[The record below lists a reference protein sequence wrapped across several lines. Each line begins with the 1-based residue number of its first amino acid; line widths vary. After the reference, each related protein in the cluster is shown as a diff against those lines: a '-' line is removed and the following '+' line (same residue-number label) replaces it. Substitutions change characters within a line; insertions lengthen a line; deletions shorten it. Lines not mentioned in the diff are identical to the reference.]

1 MYLLYEEDGD
11 IKAGT
16 LLADNDSSLQ
26 IESQHGKRGKLKANH
41 VLLRFGSPLPAEVM
55 ESARALKE
63 DLDLDFLWEV
73 AGGEEFGFETLAADY
88 FGHAATPTEASAIV
102 LALHNAPIYFQKKG
116 KGRYKAAAAD
126 ILAAAK
132 AGLERRARE
141 TALRAEW
148 VSMLVAGKLPEPFHG
163 HVFELAHKPDKN
175 GLEYKALNEACAATN
190 LSPVRLL
197 DKCGAIPSS
206 HDFHRQAFR
215 LEQFPKGFG
224 FPELAAPLPPP
235 TLPAGDTPA
244 FSIDDAATT
253 EIDDAF
259 SVIFRP
265 DGGARVGIHIA
276 APALGIL
283 PGSDLDR
290 LAASR
295 LSTVYSPAEKFTM
308 LPEGLIAQYTL
319 AENSECPAL
328 SLYLEVGPDYTI
340 ETVATVADRISI
352 AANLRHETLEPLFNE
367 NSIGQPG
374 PDYPFRRE
382 LEWLFAFARSLEIGR
397 GKAEQVQRHDF
408 VFRVT
413 SAPGSEKPSE
423 PPPEGAK
430 SFLGRPGERLED
442 EQVEIKPRPRGN
454 PIDKLV
460 SELMILANNRW
471 GEFLAEKNV
480 AGIYRAQTGGKVRMT
495 LSPAPHEG
503 LGVSCYTWSTSP
515 LRRYVDLVNQRQI
528 LAAAAGE
535 IPPHTA
541 SDPLL
546 FAAVR
551 DFELAY
557 DVYNDYQRR
566 MERYWCLRWIQQE
579 AVTELDATAWR
590 ENLVRLDGLPFVA
603 RITGAPTLN
612 PGERIRV
619 GLSDIDLLDI
629 DLTCRYLAHLDT

>member
-16 LLADNDSSLQ
+16 ILADNDSSLQ

-55 ESARALKE
+55 ENARALKE
-63 DLDLDFLWEV
+63 ELDLDFLWEV
-73 AGGEEFGFETLAADY
+73 AGSDEFGFETLAADY

-148 VSMLVAGKLPEPFHG
+148 VALLVTGKLPEPFHG

-175 GLEYKALNEACAATN
+175 GLEYKALNEACAATS

-206 HDFHRQAFR
+206 HEFHRQAFR
-215 LEQFPKGFG
+215 LEHFPKGFG

-235 TLPAGDTPA
+235 ILPAGDTPA

-295 LSTVYSPAEKFTM
+295 LSTVYAPAEKFTM
-308 LPEGLIAQYTL
+308 LPEDLIAQYTL

-328 SLYLEVGPDYTI
+328 SLYLEVGPDHNI

-367 NSIGQPG
+367 NTIGQPG

-397 GKAEQVQRHDF
+397 GKAEQIQRHDF
-408 VFRVT
+408 VFRV
-413 SAPGSEKPSE
+413 
-423 PPPEGAK
+423 
-430 SFLGRPGERLED
+430 RD
-442 EQVEIKPRPRGN
+442 EQVEINPRPRGN

-460 SELMILANNRW
+460 SELMILTNNRW

-579 AVTELDATAWR
+579 KVEELDATAWR

-612 PGERIRV
+612 PGDRIRV
-619 GLSDIDLLDI
+619 ALSEIDLLDI
-629 DLTCRYLAHLDT
+629 DLTCRYLAHLGT

>member
-1 MYLLYEEDGD
+1 MFLLYEEDGD

-41 VLLRFGSPLPAEVM
+41 VLLRFGSPPPAEVM
-55 ESARALKE
+55 ENARALKE
-63 DLDLDFLWEV
+63 ELDLDFLWEV
-73 AGGEEFGFETLAADY
+73 AGTEEFGFETLAADY

-141 TALRAEW
+141 AALRAEW
-148 VSMLVAGKLPEPFHG
+148 VAMLVAGKLPEPFHG

-175 GLEYKALNEACAATN
+175 GLEYKALNEACAATS

-206 HDFHRQAFR
+206 HEFHRQAFR
-215 LEQFPKGFG
+215 LEHFPKGFG

-235 TLPAGDTPA
+235 ILPAGDTPA

-295 LSTVYSPAEKFTM
+295 LSTVYAPAEKFTM
-308 LPEGLIAQYTL
+308 LPEDLIAQYTL

-328 SLYLEVGPDYTI
+328 SMYLEVGPDYNI

-367 NSIGQPG
+367 HTIGQPG

-382 LEWLFAFARSLEIGR
+382 LEWLYAFARSLEIGR
-397 GKAEQVQRHDF
+397 GKAEQIQRHDF
-408 VFRVT
+408 VFRV
-413 SAPGSEKPSE
+413 
-423 PPPEGAK
+423 
-430 SFLGRPGERLED
+430 RD
-442 EQVEIKPRPRGN
+442 EHVEINPRARGN

-612 PGERIRV
+612 PGDRIRV
-619 GLSDIDLLDI
+619 ELSDIDLLDI